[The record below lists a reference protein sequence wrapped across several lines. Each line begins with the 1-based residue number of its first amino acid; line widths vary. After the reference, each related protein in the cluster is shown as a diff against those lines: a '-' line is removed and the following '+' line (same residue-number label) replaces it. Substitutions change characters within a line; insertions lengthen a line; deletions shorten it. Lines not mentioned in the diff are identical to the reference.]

1 MNNNISDKDKK
12 DWKNFLEKNEKL
24 PNKDL
29 EIKDNKFH
37 ITKSLD
43 LHGFTLDEAN
53 KKVESFIIDCFDQ
66 KVSKVIIVTGKGLH
80 SQNDKDPYV
89 SKEFGILKNSVPDF
103 IKNNSNLMKKI
114 KSITDAEITFIG
126 VNSANIKEH
135 KFLGKILQV
144 TVEFVG
150 EVITC
155 IRDKDKKIVS
165 GDPEKIKKIYDTW
178 VFSRDTST
186 NNPNWQL
193 VDTLS

>member
-1 MNNNISDKDKK
+1 MTSNISDKDQK
-12 DWKNFLEKNEKL
+12 DWKNFLDKNEKL

-43 LHGFTLDEAN
+43 LHGYTLDEAN

-114 KSITDAEITFIG
+114 KSITDAEITDG
-126 VNSANIKEH
+126 GSGALYV
-135 KFLGKILQV
+135 FL
-144 TVEFVG
+144 
-150 EVITC
+150 
-155 IRDKDKKIVS
+155 KK
-165 GDPEKIKKIYDTW
+165 K
-178 VFSRDTST
+178 
-186 NNPNWQL
+186 L
-193 VDTLS
+193 

>member
-43 LHGFTLDEAN
+43 LHGYTLDGAN

-114 KSITDAEITFIG
+114 KSITDAEITDG
-126 VNSANIKEH
+126 GSGALYV
-135 KFLGKILQV
+135 FL
-144 TVEFVG
+144 
-150 EVITC
+150 
-155 IRDKDKKIVS
+155 KK
-165 GDPEKIKKIYDTW
+165 K
-178 VFSRDTST
+178 
-186 NNPNWQL
+186 L
-193 VDTLS
+193 